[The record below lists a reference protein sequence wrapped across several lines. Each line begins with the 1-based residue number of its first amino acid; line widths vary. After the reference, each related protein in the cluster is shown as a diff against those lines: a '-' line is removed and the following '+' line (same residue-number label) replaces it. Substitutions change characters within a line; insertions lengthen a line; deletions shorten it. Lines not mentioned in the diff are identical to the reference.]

1 MKKWLLYSIYIIAVT
16 GFFLYYLFP
25 SEEVKKYAEFK
36 ISNANPDM
44 RVSIDRIK
52 PAFPPGLGFYTV
64 KLFREDNQLLE
75 IEQLKTSPRLLSVF
89 GAETL
94 LSFSGELYAGELKGI
109 AAFAKNENDFIFP
122 KNGIRQIQ
130 IDANLSGIHIKDIHA
145 VKNLPDYTLS
155 GILGGNILYDTGKDA
170 ANKAVAKIAVS
181 DCNIGLPESGVK
193 GNLALLL
200 GNIKALS
207 FSNIDADITIDKD
220 NKLEI
225 KECILKGS
233 QLNGDI
239 TGTIDMKKPFKKSA
253 LNLTVTIKPHPS
265 FIAAIGNAASSFFKK
280 GSLSLRVSG
289 TVEKP
294 GVAFR

>member
-36 ISNANPDM
+36 ISNTNPDM
-44 RVSIDRIK
+44 RVSIGKIK
-52 PAFPPGLGFYTV
+52 PVFPPGLGFYTV
-64 KLFREDNQLLE
+64 KLFREDNQLVE
-75 IEQLKTSPRLLSVF
+75 IEKLKTAPRLLSVF

-94 LSFSGELYAGELKGI
+94 LSFSGDLYAGELKGS
-109 AAFAKNENDFIFP
+109 AAFAKDEDDFILP
-122 KNGIRQIQ
+122 KNGIRQIK
-130 IDANLSGIHIKDIHA
+130 IDANLSRIHIKDIHA
-145 VKNLPDYTLS
+145 VKNLPDYTVS
-155 GILGGNILYDTGKDA
+155 GILGGNILYDTGEDA
-170 ANKAVAKIAVS
+170 ANRAVAKIAVS

-200 GNIKALS
+200 GNVSELN

-225 KECILKGS
+225 KQCILKGS
-233 QLNGDI
+233 QLNGEI
-239 TGTIDMKKPFKKSA
+239 AGTIDLRKPFKKSA

-265 FIAAIGNAASSFFKK
+265 FIAAMGNIAASLFKK
-280 GSLSLRVSG
+280 GSMSQRISG
-289 TVEKP
+289 TIENP
-294 GVAFR
+294 RIPFR